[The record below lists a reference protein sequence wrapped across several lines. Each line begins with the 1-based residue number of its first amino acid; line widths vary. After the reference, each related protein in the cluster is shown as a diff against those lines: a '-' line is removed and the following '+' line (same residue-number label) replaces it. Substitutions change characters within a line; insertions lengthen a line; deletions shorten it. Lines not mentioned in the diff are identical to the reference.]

1 MRYIDQFG
9 ETGVFFG
16 FDREHLKYPSAI
28 AVAKDGSI
36 LVADND
42 NHRLVRL
49 SED

>member
-16 FDREHLKYPSAI
+16 FDREHLNYFEGI

-36 LVADND
+36 LVLDTDNY
-42 NHRLVRL
+42 RLVRL